1 MMVSLD
7 KQEKKLLKLL
17 KLKRAHLDYYRDS
30 RNVSIYQTLVVYR
43 ECGPSLSI
51 IAHGSIKANY
61 LSEAESKQLVL
72 KKLLYDYGNYRNKR
86 VSN

>member
-1 MMVSLD
+1 MVSLD

-72 KKLLYDYGNYRNKR
+72 KKLLYDYGNYRNK
-86 VSN
+86 

>member
-1 MMVSLD
+1 MVSLD

-30 RNVSIYQTLVVYR
+30 GNVSIYQTLVVYR
-43 ECGPSLSI
+43 ECGSSLSI

>member
-1 MMVSLD
+1 MVSLD

-30 RNVSIYQTLVVYR
+30 RNVGIYQTLVVYR
-43 ECGPSLSI
+43 ECGSSLSI

>member
-1 MMVSLD
+1 MVSLD

-61 LSEAESKQLVL
+61 LNEAESKQLVL